1 MARSVKRSGDAVA
14 ASQGKSSFR
23 LFLLLVALG
32 VGALLL
38 GRRSSGP
45 PKGEPAA
52 DFSLPVVSGTP
63 GEFRLAEQRGTPV
76 LVEVFASWCGVC
88 RRTAPTVGRAA
99 EQRRKRDV
107 RFVGISVDDSAEEA
121 RRVAREWQIPYDV
134 LHDTG
139 QFARSYHVE
148 SLPTFVLIGD
158 DGRVLEVNV
167 GSLSEAKL
175 ERWMSEVGAEKL

>member
-1 MARSVKRSGDAVA
+1 VARSVKRSDRAVE
-14 ASQGKSSFR
+14 ASEGKSSFR
-23 LFLLLVALG
+23 LFLLLIVLG

-45 PKGEPAA
+45 ATGEQAA
-52 DFSLPVVSGTP
+52 DFSLPVVAGTP
-63 GEFRLAEQRGTPV
+63 GEFRLAEQRGKPV

-99 EQRRKRDV
+99 EQPRKRDV

-121 RRVAREWQIPYDV
+121 RRVALEWRIPYDV

-139 QFARSYHVE
+139 QFARSYHIE

-167 GSLSEAKL
+167 GALSEAQL
-175 ERWMSEVGAEKL
+175 ERWMGEVGAERL